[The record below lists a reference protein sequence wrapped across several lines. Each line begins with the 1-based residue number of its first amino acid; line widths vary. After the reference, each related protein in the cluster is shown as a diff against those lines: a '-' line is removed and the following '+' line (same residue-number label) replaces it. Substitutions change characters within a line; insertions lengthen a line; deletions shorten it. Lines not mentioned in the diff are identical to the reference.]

1 MKTPEKSAHACPQC
15 GQPVSRVHRHFGDR
29 VVAVLEK
36 VYRYRCTNPE
46 CEWEGIVSLP
56 TPQDAAAG
64 AHAVT
69 WKIRATWLLIG
80 AAMAL
85 VAVGGI
91 KLYRSSR
98 SPAPSVAAANAPAP
112 LPVPAGESFDGY
124 ALPSDDVRV
133 KGNRTDLTIRRG
145 CAWGVPGGNPYKGT
159 VRQALVAARLP
170 EDVTSKIG
178 ILIERGIVSD
188 RVVITRDSINTTSG
202 KRRFDTTIPS
212 MAFGKTVCFGTRVN
226 FQPGHVE
233 VADIY
238 DATDATGAKVTVM
251 VPYVCGNVSVLSE
264 RPHYYLHNGD
274 HSVPEPAAAASLVAA
289 LTALFL
295 VTRVRRQRD

>member
-1 MKTPEKSAHACPQC
+1 M
-15 GQPVSRVHRHFGDR
+15 SRVHRHFGDR

-36 VYRYRCTNPE
+36 VYRYHCANPE
-46 CEWEGIVSLP
+46 CGWEGIVSLP

-98 SPAPSVAAANAPAP
+98 SPTPSVAAASAPAP

-124 ALPSDDVRV
+124 ALPSDDARV
-133 KGNRTDLTIRRG
+133 KDNPTDLTVRRG

-159 VRQALVAARLP
+159 VRQALAAARLP
-170 EDVTSKIG
+170 EDVVSKIG
-178 ILIERGIVSD
+178 TMIERGIVSD

-238 DATDATGAKVTVM
+238 DAIDATGTNVTVM

-274 HSVPEPAAAASLVAA
+274 HSVPEPTAAASLVAA
-289 LTALFL
+289 LAALAL
-295 VTRVRRQRD
+295 VARLRRQRG